1 MFGARLGVIGR
12 THSMG
17 CRELFCVLSGQRRA
31 APRGPPRC
39 RGGLTE
45 SARYPTMEISP
56 DANDLDEPS
65 IVIEVVYCAKAGIT
79 FDVFR

>member
-1 MFGARLGVIGR
+1 
-12 THSMG
+12 
-17 CRELFCVLSGQRRA
+17 
-31 APRGPPRC
+31 
-39 RGGLTE
+39 
-45 SARYPTMEISP
+45 MEISP